1 MSSWKLVQK
10 AKDILEKER
19 GTVQKKWGGKI
30 TICLLYPNSY
40 HVGMSN
46 LGFQTLYRILNAED
60 DVVCERA
67 FLPEPEDLQVYRH
80 TQTPLFSLESQKPL
94 SSFDILAFSISF
106 ENDFL
111 NVLTLL
117 ELAHL
122 PLESRLRK
130 GGHPWVI
137 GGGVALF
144 LNPEP
149 VSEFFDFFILG
160 EAEEAIREFLGVCRQ
175 TLLNQEKREKD
186 HFLIDLSR
194 VEGVYVP
201 KFYRVTYAEDGKM
214 AAMEPDSGF
223 PREVRRRWVSKLDQF
238 PTQSTL
244 FTPDTEFKEMA
255 LVEVNRGCPRG
266 CRFCAAC
273 FVYHPFRNRS
283 LSVLESVSKDALLEE
298 HRVGLT
304 GTAVSDYPQLV
315 ALCQSVLSQQGG
327 ISLSSLRVDAVTPP
341 LIQCLRE
348 GEERTVAIAP
358 EAGSERLRRMLKKDY
373 QEEEILKSIDILVEN
388 GVSQIKCYFLIGLPT
403 ETDED
408 VKEILHLAKRIRH
421 HILSGQKDGRKR
433 WRLVLSVN
441 PFIPKPATPFQWAP
455 LEEVGGLKR
464 KLKIIQRGVQGEGG
478 MEMIHDLPKWAYVQA
493 LLSRGDRRVGKILM
507 AVHRHHGDW
516 GQAFRETDINPDF
529 YVYRKRDLDENF
541 PWDFIDHG
549 LPKERLREEY
559 IRAMKEAGVMD
570 LDREIGGGGDKEI
583 F

>member
-10 AKDILEKER
+10 AKEILEKER
-19 GTVQKKWGGKI
+19 GTVQKRWGGKI
-30 TICLLYPNSY
+30 TVCLLYPNSY

-46 LGFQTLYRILNAED
+46 LGFQTLYQILNAQD

-67 FLPEPEDLQVYRH
+67 FLPDPEDLQVYRN
-80 TQTPLFSLESQKPL
+80 TQTPLFSLESRKPL

-122 PLESRLRK
+122 PLESRLR
-130 GGHPWVI
+130 GGRYPWVI
-137 GGGVALF
+137 GGGVAVF

-149 VSEFFDFFILG
+149 VSEFFDLFILG
-160 EAEEAIREFLGVCRQ
+160 EAEEVIGEFLEVCRQ
-175 TLLNQEKREKD
+175 TVSDKERREKD
-186 HFLIDLSR
+186 HFLVNLSR

-201 KFYRVTYAEDGKM
+201 KFYRVSYSANGEIATMD
-214 AAMEPDSGF
+214 PDPGF
-223 PREVRRRWVSKLDQF
+223 PRKVKRRWVPKLDQF

-244 FTPDTEFKEMA
+244 FTPDTEFREMA
-255 LVEVNRGCPRG
+255 LVEMNRGCPRG

-283 LSVLESVSKDALLEE
+283 LSLLESISKRALLEE
-298 HRVGLT
+298 HRIGLT
-304 GTAVSDYPQLV
+304 GTAVSDHPQLLP
-315 ALCQSVLSQQGG
+315 LCQSILSHQGE

-341 LIQCLRE
+341 LIQCLKE

-358 EAGSERLRRMLKKDY
+358 EAGSERLRRMLKKGY
-373 QEEEILKSIDILVEN
+373 KEEEVLRSVDTLVEN

-408 VKEILHLAKRIRH
+408 VKEILLLAKRIRH
-421 HILSGQKDGRKR
+421 HILSGQKNERKR

-455 LEEVGGLKR
+455 LEEVGGLKK
-464 KLKIIQRGVQGEGG
+464 KLKMIQRGVQREGG

-507 AVHRHHGDW
+507 ASHRHHGNW
-516 GQAFRETDINPDF
+516 SQAFRETDINPDF
-529 YVYRKRDLDENF
+529 YVYRKRDVDEIF

-549 LPKERLREEY
+549 ITKERLREEY
-559 IRAMKEAGVMD
+559 STAMREAGAKV
-570 LDREIGGGGDKEI
+570 E
-583 F
+583 

>member
-30 TICLLYPNSY
+30 TVCLLYPNSY

-46 LGFQTLYRILNAED
+46 LGFQTLYRILNDHD

-67 FLPEPEDLQVYRH
+67 FLPDPEDLQVYRN

-94 SSFDILAFSISF
+94 TRFDILAFSISF

-122 PLESRLRK
+122 PLESRLRE
-130 GGHPWVI
+130 GGYPWVI
-137 GGGVALF
+137 GGGVAVF

-149 VSEFFDFFILG
+149 VSDFFDLFILG
-160 EAEEAIREFLGVCRQ
+160 EAEEVIGEFLEVCRH
-175 TLLNQEKREKD
+175 TLLDKERREKD
-186 HFLIDLSR
+186 YVLADLSR

-201 KFYRVTYAEDGKM
+201 KFYRVIYAEDGKIT
-214 AAMEPDSGF
+214 AMEPDSRF
-223 PREVRRRWVSKLDQF
+223 PRKVKRRWVPELDQF

-244 FTPDTEFKEMA
+244 FTPDTEFREMA
-255 LVEVNRGCPRG
+255 LVEMNRGCPRG

-283 LSVLESVSKDALLEE
+283 LSLLESISKEALLEE
-298 HRVGLT
+298 HRIGLT
-304 GTAVSDYPQLV
+304 GTAVSDHPQLFP
-315 ALCQSVLSQQGG
+315 LCQSILSHQGE

-341 LIQCLRE
+341 LIQCLKE

-358 EAGSERLRRMLKKDY
+358 EAGSERLRRMVKKGY
-373 QEEEILKSIDILVEN
+373 REEEILKSVDTLVEN

-408 VKEILHLAKRIRH
+408 VKEILHLVKRIRH

-455 LEEVGGLKR
+455 LEEVGELKK
-464 KLKIIQRGVQGEGG
+464 KLKMIQRGIQREGG

-493 LLSRGDRRVGKILM
+493 LLSRGDRRVAKILM
-507 AVHRHHGDW
+507 ASHRHHGDW
-516 GQAFRETDINPDF
+516 SQAFRETDINPDF
-529 YVYRKRDLDENF
+529 YVYRKRDLDEIF

-549 LPKERLREEY
+549 IPKERLREEY
-559 IRAMKEAGVMD
+559 VKAMKEAGGTP
-570 LDREIGGGGDKEI
+570 EG
-583 F
+583 